1 METAGQYF
9 SRTLGSSDLCAG
21 FGVTLVV
28 FVSAKL
34 ARRAVDLYRL
44 RSDLYVRL
52 FALYKGIL
60 CEIVY
65 YFR

>member
-1 METAGQYF
+1 METAGQDF
-9 SRTLGSSDLCAG
+9 RRALGSSDLCAG

-34 ARRAVDLYRL
+34 ARRGIDLYRL

-52 FALYKGIL
+52 FIIFG
-60 CEIVY
+60 E
-65 YFR
+65 